1 MGIVLFLLLVLG
13 CSPSPPPTLKSPTL
27 QSFGDGALRRAG
39 THQVTQSPKGQIT
52 ASPYCRIIS
61 LAPSITEELYLLG
74 VEEKTIAVTNYC
86 DYPPQAKKKEK
97 VGTLLEPNIEKIIS
111 LKPDIV
117 FASLAAQDRNT
128 INRLEKMG
136 INIFTF
142 GEVKNFEDISH
153 DFLLL
158 ARMVGEEVKARKF
171 LSGKEKEIKLIKQ
184 KVEKLPKVKVFLEL
198 GAKPLMTAGR
208 NTFINEIVN
217 LAGGVNIFRESKIE
231 YPRVSLEEVIQRNPE
246 VIILATMGEITEQE
260 KDFWQK
266 YKNLEAVKRNQIY
279 TLDANIIC
287 RPTPVRYVEGL
298 KKITEFLHSEEV
310 LTK

>member
-1 MGIVLFLLLVLG
+1 MGTILFLLLFLG
-13 CSPSPPPTLKSPTL
+13 CSQSPPPS
-27 QSFGDGALRRAG
+27 SRHSSELRRVD
-39 THQVTQSPKGQIT
+39 THQVTTPSV
-52 ASPYCRIIS
+52 SRIIS
-61 LAPSITEELYLLG
+61 LVPSITEELYLLG
-74 VEEKTIAVTNYC
+74 VEEKIIAVTNYC
-86 DYPPQAKKKEK
+86 DYPPEAKKKEK
-97 VGTLLEPNIEKIIS
+97 VGTLLEPNIEKILS

-142 GEVKNFEDISH
+142 REVKNFEDISH
-153 DFLLL
+153 NFLLL
-158 ARMVGEEVKARKF
+158 ARISGEETKAKKF
-171 LSGKEKEIKLIKQ
+171 LSRQEKEIKLIKQ

-198 GAKPLMTAGR
+198 GAKPLITAGR
-208 NTFINEIVN
+208 NTFIDEIVN
-217 LAGGVNIFRESKIE
+217 LAGGVNIFQETKVE
-231 YPRVSLEEVIQRNPE
+231 YPRISLEEVIQRNPE

-260 KDFWQK
+260 TKFWQK
-266 YKNLEAVKRNQIY
+266 YRNLEAVKRNQIY

-298 KKITEFLHSEEV
+298 KKITEFLHPEII